1 MPSKHYLPE
10 MSDSPLH
17 WVTRPLRSYTLCN
30 SELRIL
36 DYVCFSFTARRSTG
50 IRPSSSTIRD
60 RPSSSSTPPMH
71 RPTTTSL
78 SRAYP
83 EAARLSESSSGS
95 RRHPEIRRTADRPT
109 HAPVRPDIKR
119 HPDIAQCPDAFR
131 SDVMSPADGQPPNG
145 RRHLRGRGRYQSTPC
160 STIDLATFMKPA
172 MLAPFM

>member
-17 WVTRPLRSYTLCN
+17 WVTRPLRSSTL
-30 SELRIL
+30 RHTRRRKPAARW
-36 DYVCFSFTARRSTG
+36 FPTTARRSTG
-50 IRPSSSTIRD
+50 TRLSSSTIRD
-60 RPSSSSTPPMH
+60 RPPSSSTPPMH
-71 RPTTTSL
+71 RPITTSL